1 MKQYAI
7 AVGFALVAAFAA
19 AESPVVD
26 KTTMDKAVVEKGVAD
41 KAAEQAPGSSK
52 LVGDAERGRLV
63 FGSCRT
69 CHLPDKG
76 AGNHNGPNLYG
87 IFGRKA
93 GTREGFLYYS
103 DEMKNAGFEWTPELL
118 DLWLANPGGFLPNS
132 AMIFVG
138 IKDPQRR
145 ADLIEYL
152 KTFHD

>member
-1 MKQYAI
+1 MNQYVI
-7 AVGFALVAAFAA
+7 AAGLLLFASLSSAQT
-19 AESPVVD
+19 PVS
-26 KTTMDKAVVEKGVAD
+26 D
-41 KAAEQAPGSSK
+41 KAAMDKSLAAPII
-52 LVGDAERGRLV
+52 GDADRGRLV

-76 AGNHNGPNLYG
+76 AGNHNGPNLYSV
-87 IFGRKA
+87 FGRKA

-132 AMIFVG
+132 TMIFPGV
-138 IKDPQRR
+138 KDAQRR

-152 KTFHD
+152 KSFHD

>member
-1 MKQYAI
+1 MKSLVVAI
-7 AVGFALVAAFAA
+7 GLSLCATLAL
-19 AESPVVD
+19 AETPAID
-26 KTTMDKAVVEKGVAD
+26 KTAMDKAAADSVATQ
-41 KAAEQAPGSSK
+41 KI
-52 LVGDAERGRLV
+52 VGDAERGRLV
-63 FGSCRT
+63 FGPCRT

-76 AGNHNGPNLYG
+76 AGNHNGPNLYAV
-87 IFGRKA
+87 FGRKA

-103 DEMKNAGFEWTPELL
+103 DEMKNAGFEWTPQLL

-132 AMIFVG
+132 SMIFVG